1 MEKVFLLNKYLNK
14 GKFKARGIQGL
25 FLGYSS
31 TFKAYRIWVPD
42 ERKVVITRDVRFIH
56 ELKPDKYEDIVS
68 GTITNGRF
76 KVLDESL
83 EDIKE
88 NETQIGPSVVSEINP
103 EDLNESE
110 DNHSMNEYLE
120 DEDNNDFENTQVKRG
135 PGRPRIIRTGRAGR
149 PTK

>member
-1 MEKVFLLNKYLNK
+1 M
-14 GKFKARGIQGL
+14 QGL

-42 ERKVVITRDVRFIH
+42 ERKVVITRDVRFTH
-56 ELKPDKYEDIVS
+56 ELKPDDKYEDIVS
-68 GTITNGRF
+68 GTTTNGRF

-135 PGRPRIIRTGRAGR
+135 PGRPRIIRTGRAGW
-149 PTK
+149 PKK